1 MPVFPVS
8 SLDPFA
14 DDFLA
19 APYLFYAKPGRGRV
33 WLERY
38 GLWACARHAEVQ
50 AALGDWQT
58 FSSAAGVGIDDF
70 RRTKPWRPPSLIL
83 EADPPLHTRS
93 RTVMN
98 RALSAKPMAG
108 LRAGFKEAAEK
119 LADDL
124 VARRRVD
131 AIADI
136 AEAYPLSVFP
146 KAVGLGQEGVENLL
160 LYGAMAF
167 NAFGPRNAHF
177 EAVMAEA
184 AKVVPW
190 INAQCA
196 REALSPA
203 GLGAIIWAAVD
214 TGRDHGGGG
223 AAVGALA
230 ALGRT
235 RTTIVGIG
243 NALYAFGTNPAQW
256 QALRE
261 KPALARPAFDEVL
274 RWESPSQTFFRTTTR
289 TVDIGGGEIPQ
300 DAKVLLFLGSANR
313 DPRRWDEPERFD
325 VNRRAAGHVAFGVAG
340 AASAAGAQIADALT
354 HKAVVNHEITLGEE
368 EIADVSLATFYVF
381 DKENAGPSRRSE
393 RLACGCW
400 TGTITRQEMML
411 IPPRF
416 VRSRSS
422 AGTCRSTFPKAR
434 GNDIVGD
441 LFDSNLELLSH
452 AAANMTFVRFELPV
466 KCGGHA
472 FLRRSYASFY

>member
-14 DDFLA
+14 DDFLDT
-19 APYLFYAKPGRGRV
+19 PYPFYAELREAGPVV

-146 KAVGLGQEGVENLL
+146 KAIGLGREGVENLL

-214 TGRDHGGGG
+214 TGEITAEEAPLLVRSLLSAG
-223 AAVGALA
+223 
-230 ALGRT
+230 T
-235 RTTIVGIG
+235 RHHHCRHR
-243 NALYAFGTNPAQW
+243 QR
-256 QALRE
+256 ALR
-261 KPALARPAFDEVL
+261 L
-274 RWESPSQTFFRTTTR
+274 RHQP
-289 TVDIGGGEIPQ
+289 G
-300 DAKVLLFLGSANR
+300 A
-313 DPRRWDEPERFD
+313 
-325 VNRRAAGHVAFGVAG
+325 VAG
-340 AASAAGAQIADALT
+340 AAREAGAGT
-354 HKAVVNHEITLGEE
+354 
-368 EIADVSLATFYVF
+368 
-381 DKENAGPSRRSE
+381 AG
-393 RLACGCW
+393 
-400 TGTITRQEMML
+400 
-411 IPPRF
+411 
-416 VRSRSS
+416 
-422 AGTCRSTFPKAR
+422 
-434 GNDIVGD
+434 
-441 LFDSNLELLSH
+441 
-452 AAANMTFVRFELPV
+452 
-466 KCGGHA
+466 
-472 FLRRSYASFY
+472 LRRGAALGVADPDVLPHHNPHGRRRRGRNPAGREGIAVPRLR